1 MIVKI
6 VPKKKVT
13 GSYGGLVDYIEDK
26 RKLHEEKVELVYC
39 ENCSSE
45 NLVENLEEILA
56 VQSLNYSKADKTM
69 HIVVSFQEDEKPT
82 QEQLKNITHEL
93 LKSIGMEHHQRVCAT
108 HIDTNNYHFHI
119 ALNRIDQYDFKRAD
133 PYRSKMKLQKKA
145 AELEEKHFLKK
156 DNHIPNW
163 LLAEQE
169 RKSNDLNQEQEKQY
183 EPIREQHSRAEN
195 RRLRISQSVTND
207 LKNRTKTDQRGSMRK
222 LSDIDMVHNKKLTE
236 MLLST
241 DERNSVR
248 GEEQGA
254 ADNQLRWERQ
264 SNSSNVGSSGVAK
277 DIKSHT
283 GKTNLTE
290 WIRENVL
297 TELKAVLS
305 DKNFNLEHLHTMLAK
320 YNLELKERGNGLII
334 KDKSRNLFC
343 KASDIDRNLS
353 KNNLAKLY
361 GSFTAMDIDIKPTI
375 QFGTP
380 KNDYWDRYKAKMDL
394 QYKTKKEKLDIIKN
408 DYNKNKDITKDKWK
422 QRVEYIKSSNFNKKL
437 KKESYQKIFAN
448 QKKELDELYREYL
461 KQRTEQTNQNK
472 QITYKDY
479 LIGEALKG
487 DNKALEILRKQKLPK
502 AKEDDNTVG
511 GREDHKIFASLKP
524 LITKLGFVVYK
535 LTQKDNSKIIDKG
548 NHIKVSNADDNTVLK
563 ALEMARTKYGSTLDI
578 TGDDAFKTKVISL
591 VQKHNLDINFKDKTM
606 QEILRPAIQDKAKE
620 NSQNNNQTKL
630 GGIGL

>member
-1 MIVKI
+1 MIVKE
-6 VPKKKVT
+6 VPKKKAT
-13 GSYGGLVDYIEDK
+13 GSFKGLVDYIEDK
-26 RKLHEEKVELVYC
+26 LGLHGDKVELVYS
-39 ENCSSE
+39 ENCE
-45 NLVENLEEILA
+45 FDNLEDNVKLIESTQKL
-56 VQSLNYSKADKTM
+56 YTGKADPTL
-69 HIVVSFQEDEKPT
+69 HFVVSFQEDERPSP
-82 QEQLKNITHEL
+82 EQLKTITHEL
-93 LKSIGMEHHQRVCAT
+93 LKSLGIEHHQRVCAT
-108 HIDTNNYHFHI
+108 HIDTNNYHLHI
-119 ALNRIDQYDFKRAD
+119 AVNRIDPDTHKRARL
-133 PYRSKMKLQKKA
+133 PFSKIKLQKKA
-145 AELEEKHFLKK
+145 DELEEKYNLKK

-163 LLAEQE
+163 ILAEQD
-169 RKSNDLNQEQEKQY
+169 RKSNNLNQEQENNY
-183 EPIREQHSRAEN
+183 EPIREQHSGAEN
-195 RRLRISQSVTND
+195 RRLRVSQSVTND
-207 LKNRTKTDQRGSMRK
+207 LKNRTKTDKRDSMRK

-236 MLLST
+236 MLLPT
-241 DERNSVR
+241 DERHSVR
-248 GEEQGA
+248 GEEQGI

-264 SNSSNVGSSGVAK
+264 SNSSNVGSRVAN

-305 DKNFNLEHLHTMLAK
+305 DKNSNLEHLHAMLAK

-343 KASDIDRNLS
+343 KASDIERNLS

-380 KNDYWDRYKAKMDL
+380 KNDYWDRYKARMDL

-408 DYNKNKDITKDKWK
+408 DYNENKEIIKDKWK

-437 KKESYQKIFAN
+437 KKESYQKIFTN
-448 QKKELDELYREYL
+448 QKKELDELYREYS
-461 KQRTEQTNQNK
+461 KQRTEITNQNK

-479 LIGEALKG
+479 LISESLKG
-487 DNKALEILRKQKLPK
+487 DDKALEILRKQKLPK

-511 GREDHKIFASLKP
+511 GREDHKIFTSLKP
-524 LITKLGFVVYK
+524 LITKLGYVVYK

-563 ALEMARTKYGSTLDI
+563 ALEMAKIKYGSTLNI
-578 TGDDAFKTKVISL
+578 TGNDAFKTKVISL
-591 VQKHNLDINFKDKTM
+591 VQKHNLDIKFTDKKM
-606 QEILRPAIQDKAKE
+606 QETLEAVNTKSSSVQKE
-620 NSQNNNQTKL
+620 EEKQVKR
-630 GGIGL
+630 

>member
-108 HIDTNNYHFHI
+108 HMDTNNYHFHI

-163 LLAEQE
+163 ILAEQE
-169 RKSNDLNQEQEKQY
+169 RKSNIEQNKENNY

-195 RRLRISQSVTND
+195 RRLRVSQSVTND
-207 LKNRTKTDQRGSMRK
+207 LKHRTTTGQRDSMRK

-236 MLLST
+236 MLLPT
-241 DERNSVR
+241 DERHSVR

-254 ADNQLRWERQ
+254 ADNQLRRQGQ
-264 SNSSNVGSSGVAK
+264 SNSSDVDSSGVTN

-283 GKTNLTE
+283 GIDNLKTWIKENCLTDIKE
-290 WIRENVL
+290 
-297 TELKAVLS
+297 TLS
-305 DKNFNLEHLHTMLAK
+305 NKESTLEDLYTTFAK

-334 KDKSRNLFC
+334 KDKTRNLFC

-353 KNNLAKLY
+353 KNNLSKLY

-394 QYKTKKEKLDIIKN
+394 QYKTKKEKLNIIKN
-408 DYNKNKDITKDKWK
+408 DYNENKDIIKDKWK

-448 QKKELDELYREYL
+448 QKKELDELYREYS
-461 KQRTEQTNQNK
+461 KQRAEQTNQNK

-487 DNKALEILRKQKLPK
+487 DSKALEILRKQKPSK
-502 AKEDDNTVG
+502 PKEDDNTVG
-511 GREDHKIFASLKP
+511 GREDHKLFISLKP
-524 LITKLGFVVYK
+524 LITKLGYVVYK

-548 NHIKVSNADDNTVLK
+548 NHIKVSDADDNTVLK
-563 ALEMARTKYGSTLDI
+563 ALEMATIKYGSTLDI
-578 TGDDAFKTKVISL
+578 TGNDAFKIKVISL
-591 VQKHNLDINFKDKTM
+591 VQKHNLDINFTDKTM

-620 NSQNNNQTKL
+620 KSQNNNQTKL
-630 GGIGL
+630 GGMEL